1 MFQERKRIVEEKD
14 ISQAVI
20 GRLPRYFR
28 YLGELKD
35 EGVERISSQ
44 DLSELMKEIGRAS
57 CRERV

>member
-1 MFQERKRIVEEKD
+1 MEERD

-35 EGVERISSQ
+35 QGVERISSQ
-44 DLSELMKEIGRAS
+44 DLSEMMKAAGISFPEVLDRIL
-57 CRERV
+57 EDL